1 MKQETKDKFGILA
14 IITYF
19 ITGVAI
25 MIYTIVIIVR
35 GPSRSAEIDRFY
47 PKAAIVIQVD
57 SERCSELKLCLNH
70 DLDEIMIEDCIGG
83 IWVYQGADDWCEG
96 DVAALIMDNNG
107 TPSIYDDKI
116 VKITYSG
123 I

>member
-1 MKQETKDKFGILA
+1 MKQETKDKLSILA
-14 IITYF
+14 IILYF
-19 ITGVAI
+19 ITAVVI
-25 MIYTIVIIVR
+25 MIYTIVIIAC
-35 GPSRSAEIDRFY
+35 GPSRSTEIDNYY
-47 PKAAIVIQVD
+47 PKAGVVIQVD
-57 SERCSELKLCLNH
+57 R

-96 DVAALIMDNNG
+96 DIAALIMDNNG

-123 I
+123 V